1 MKVEKI
7 ASLLVDGFL
16 KALLR
21 DGIGWHV
28 TDSSSSNVVL
38 GK

>member
-1 MKVEKI
+1 MEEI

-16 KALLR
+16 KALLC

-28 TDSSSSNVVL
+28 ADSSGSDIIL

>member
-1 MKVEKI
+1 MEVEEI
-7 ASLLVDGFL
+7 AGLLVDGFL

-28 TDSSSSNVVL
+28 ANSSGSDVIL

>member
-1 MKVEKI
+1 MKVEEI

-21 DGIGWHV
+21 DGIGWHIA
-28 TDSSSSNVVL
+28 DSSSSDIIL